1 MIEISYL
8 ESRRL
13 SDPVYIDVRSPGEY
27 AEDHIPGAHSV
38 PLLDDEQR
46 KIVGTLYREEGQDTA
61 RARGLQLVLPDLD
74 RKMARIRELG
84 ADGSLV
90 IYCWRGGMRSRSVA
104 AYLEEQGVMARK
116 LRGGYK
122 EYRRLVVE
130 DLGTGL
136 VFPPLFSLYGLTGT
150 GKTDILDHLVRL
162 GVPVLDLERYAN
174 HRGSAFGAVGLGDQP
189 AQKTFETRLHGD
201 LLRVP
206 SGRMAVVEGESRKI
220 GKIHIPHRFF
230 EHLKSARRILIYD
243 TMDNRIR
250 RITREYTRKMDQDGL
265 VRGVRA
271 LERRLGK
278 ALTAHL
284 VEAIGQGDYEPVVRE
299 LLIRHY
305 DPLYKHPDRPSGE
318 YAASVDGSDPQ
329 KAAETICNLINQK
342 EEDIFH
348 GK

>member
-271 LERRLGK
+271 LEHRLGK